1 MSLFGDI
8 AGAVFGNNA
17 QSDAENKARAEY
29 KKGRNAS
36 LKDQQATYDAYAGRL
51 DPWYQV
57 GRNALA
63 DLGTFQADPQ
73 AWLERMPGYQFRLQ
87 QGLDG
92 VNSQAATRGMLG
104 SGKTLKALTQYGQ
117 NYASNAFGD
126 EWNRLMGLSGMGYN
140 AGTNIGGADQ
150 HRADAAQAARL
161 GAANALGSSYIRQG
175 DNTAGMWGGISGSI
189 GNAENTIL
197 RFMGG

>member
-8 AGAVFGNNA
+8 AGSILGNNA
-17 QSDAENKARAEY
+17 QSDAEAAARRQQIKARD
-29 KKGRNAS
+29 RS
-36 LKDQQATYDAYAGRL
+36 ILDQQATYDRYAGRL
-51 DPWYQV
+51 DPWYQT

-63 DLGTFQADPQ
+63 DLDTFSADPQ
-73 AWLERMPGYQFRLQ
+73 AWLERMPGYNFRLQ

-92 VNSQAATRGMLG
+92 VSSQAATRGMLN
-104 SGKTLKALTQYGQ
+104 SGRTLKALTDYGQ
-117 NYASNAFGD
+117 NYATNAFGS
-126 EWNRLMGLSGMGYN
+126 EWNRLMGLANGGYS
-140 AGTNIGGADQ
+140 AGSAIGAADQ
-150 HRADAAQAARL
+150 HRADNTQNARF

-175 DNTAGMWGGISGSI
+175 DNTAGMWGGISGSL